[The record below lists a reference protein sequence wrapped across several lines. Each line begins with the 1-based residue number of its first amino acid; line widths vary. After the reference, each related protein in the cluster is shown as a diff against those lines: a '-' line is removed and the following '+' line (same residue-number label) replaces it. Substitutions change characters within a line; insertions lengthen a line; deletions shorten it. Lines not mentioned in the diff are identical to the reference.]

1 MYYYS
6 YDLSAEPPQAYY
18 DTLRED
24 LLQTVDRLAQTG
36 SADMAREDFYQLYGS
51 LLFVGIFFISLFL
64 IATVLI
70 IYYKQITEGFDDRGR
85 FDILRKVGMS
95 DRDVR
100 STINKQVLMVFFL
113 PLGMAVVHISVAF
126 PVLCKLLLAFQM
138 ANKPLFF
145 GCTVCAVFLF
155 ALLYYAVYHVTSK
168 TYYRIVQAK

>member
-1 MYYYS
+1 
-6 YDLSAEPPQAYY
+6 
-18 DTLRED
+18 
-24 LLQTVDRLAQTG
+24 
-36 SADMAREDFYQLYGS
+36 MAREDFYQLYGS

-85 FDILRKVGMS
+85 FDILRKVG
-95 DRDVR
+95 RATGKCAV
-100 STINKQVLMVFFL
+100 
-113 PLGMAVVHISVAF
+113 PLTNRFSWSFSFRWVWRVVHISVAF